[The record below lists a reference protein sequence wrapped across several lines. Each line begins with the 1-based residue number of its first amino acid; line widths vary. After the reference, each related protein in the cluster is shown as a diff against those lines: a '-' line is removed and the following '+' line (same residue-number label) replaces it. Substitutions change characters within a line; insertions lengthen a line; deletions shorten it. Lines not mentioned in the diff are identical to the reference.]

1 MTGPKYDE
9 RNPLSPNYRRP
20 EPKPYRPS
28 PTAELI
34 VSVIGG
40 LMAGLFWLAVS
51 LAVLGVALSV
61 MYGVVLLIFRH
72 AFGVELPNP
81 FNWFR

>member
-1 MTGPKYDE
+1 MPKHDD

-20 EPKPYRPS
+20 EPKPNEPS
-28 PTAELI
+28 PIGDLI
-34 VSVIGG
+34 EGVIGG
-40 LMAGLFWLAVS
+40 LMAGLFQ
-51 LAVLGVALSV
+51 LAVLGVGLTV